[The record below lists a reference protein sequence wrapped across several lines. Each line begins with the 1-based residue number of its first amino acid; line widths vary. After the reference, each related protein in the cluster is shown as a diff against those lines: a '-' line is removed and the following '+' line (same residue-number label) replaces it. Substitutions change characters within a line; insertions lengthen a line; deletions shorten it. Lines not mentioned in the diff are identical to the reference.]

1 MLQFRFSILL
11 ALYFTAFNINAQELF
26 PLNEPAS
33 SLPKNTI
40 GARIFSESYKELD
53 LLRHVESLRVM
64 YGISAK
70 LTVMGTL
77 SASNHHSELLPTD
90 LITHIH
96 IGNNSITN
104 TNTVKRGQ
112 PYYYRPNGVNL
123 YSKYRFLS
131 IDDQN
136 RHLRMAIYGEYSF
149 MKVAHD
155 EAEPNLMDDNKGLG
169 GGLITTWLYKKLA
182 TSITLGF
189 IKPGN
194 YTESQNNSFTSKT
207 TNTLIKYGDAFKYNL
222 SLGYLVYP
230 KHYSSYKQTNF
241 NIYLELMGKSYQQAT
256 VIQDGEN
263 IKIQTDALKKGN
275 YMDIRPGIQCIIN
288 SNLRIDFSLGLPLIN
303 KSYVNFYPTYF
314 IAIQRYF
321 YLK

>member
-1 MLQFRFSILL
+1 MLQFRFISLFILFL
-11 ALYFTAFNINAQELF
+11 TALNLPAQELF

-53 LLRHVESLRVM
+53 LWRHVESMRIM

-77 SASNHHSELLPTD
+77 SASNHHGEWLPSD

-96 IGNNSITN
+96 IGNNSFTN
-104 TNTVKRGQ
+104 TNNIKRGQ
-112 PYYYRPNGVNL
+112 PNYYRLNGVNF
-123 YSKYRFLS
+123 YSKYRFLTL
-131 IDDQN
+131 DDQN
-136 RHLRMAIYGEYSF
+136 KHLRMAIYGEYSLV
-149 MKVAHD
+149 KVAHD
-155 EAEPNLMDDNKGLG
+155 EAEPNLMDDNKGYG
-169 GGLITTWLYKKLA
+169 AGLITTWLYKKLA
-182 TSITLGF
+182 TSVTLGF
-189 IKPGN
+189 IKPGD
-194 YTESQNNSFTSKT
+194 YSESRYNSFTSTT
-207 TNTLIKYGDAFKYNL
+207 TNTLIKYGEALKYNL

-230 KHYSSYKQTNF
+230 KNYSSYKQTNF
-241 NIYLELMGKSYQQAT
+241 NIYLELMGKSYRQAK

-263 IKIQTDALKKGN
+263 IKIQSDALKKGN
-275 YMDIRPGIQCIIN
+275 YMDIRPGIQTIIN
-288 SNLRIDFSLGLPLIN
+288 SNLRIDFSLGLPFIN
-303 KSYVNFYPTYF
+303 KSYVNFYPSYF